1 MLSSRDEN
9 ERQKRQFE
17 QQRQLESQRS
27 VDRASERAANI
38 GSEIDTYRKKK
49 EVDIEFADK
58 EAVNAGKL
66 ELAKFFSSRGIN
78 PQLLKEGDE
87 VFETTRSSY
96 LAEKKAATQKAKTGE
111 VQDKFQEEATTA
123 TRIPNINRLV
133 SQANEG
139 ATRAGIGEQFAQNN
153 PKAIEAGLLGQELL
167 PALSVARGN
176 TMSVGPGEYMRRF
189 TSGSPIIDSYFPPVE
204 GQGMTESKETIFT
217 TLGGQ
222 RVPTDKFNTVT
233 TPGSIKPI
241 FSGKIPTGAAPAPQV
256 APAPKA
262 AMQQQAPQQQPVA
275 PQSFSNADP
284 LQNIPPEI
292 ARQLEDPRYSPE
304 AKQRILQG
312 YFNSL
317 IEAARPSAI
326 TRLLSPNTEAV
337 WQDKEYLRRKNLL
350 SPNY

>member
-9 ERQKRQFE
+9 ERQKKQFE

-38 GSEIDTYRKKK
+38 GSEVDSYRKKK
-49 EVDIEFADK
+49 EVDVEFADK
-58 EAVNAGKL
+58 EAVNAAKL
-66 ELAKFFSSRGIN
+66 ELARFFSQKGID
-78 PQLLKEGDE
+78 PATLKQGDE
-87 VFETTRSSY
+87 VFETTRSRY
-96 LAEKKAATQKAKTGE
+96 LAEQKAGTQKAKTGQ
-111 VQDKFQEEATTA
+111 VQDAFQEEATTA
-123 TRIPNINRLV
+123 TRIPNIKRLT

-139 ATRAGIGEQFAQNN
+139 ATRANIGEQFAQNN

-204 GQGMTESKETIFT
+204 GQGMTQDERTVMQTI
-217 TLGGQ
+217 GGMQ
-222 RVPTDKFNTVT
+222 FPTQQKMT

-241 FSGKIPTGAAPAPQV
+241 FSGKIPTGAAPQQQAAP
-256 APAPKA
+256 AAPKA
-262 AMQQQAPQQQPVA
+262 AMQQQAPQQHPA
-275 PQSFSNADP
+275 GPQAFSDADP

-292 ARQLEDPRYSPE
+292 AKQLEDPRYSPE